1 MKSNQKDK
9 RILKAAIAVALLII
23 VGGTFAWFTSQD
35 EVTNRLTA
43 SQNYGVSITE
53 TFTPEDNWIPGQEI
67 NKDVSVIN
75 TGDIDAFVKVSLT
88 NSLNLKVRDVTD
100 IAPNVG
106 NANDEYITLSENEV
120 KALQSGGNLISNE
133 NDKLQV
139 YQRSISDNKVE
150 YVGYYVVNDSSESD
164 DPEITY
170 YAVELTGNSTQ
181 GFTAKYVINKTVGES
196 EPEIKYDVDKNI
208 ITATYAGTN
217 GNDIIINIKLDDNW
231 KDNWTYDDDGVFYCK
246 KILAS
251 GETSGKLVDALEL
264 DSSVTK
270 EAYSE
275 FTYDLTVNLNSI
287 QATTDKVVTIKGK
300 EHYVGT
306 EAVNNDSNWGL
317 KATVNESDDGT
328 LEVTWSEK

>member
-100 IAPNVG
+100 IAPSDDENT
-106 NANDEYITLSENEV
+106 NEYITLSENEV
-120 KALQSGGNLISNE
+120 KALQSGGNLISN
-133 NDKLQV
+133 DGKLYV
-139 YQRSISDNKVE
+139 YQRNEVE

-170 YAVELTGNSTQ
+170 YAVELTGNSKD
-181 GFTAKYVINKTVGES
+181 GFTANYVINKTVDGPIT
-196 EPEIKYDVDKNI
+196 PELNYDNVKDKKL
-208 ITATYAGTN
+208 ITATYTGADDN
-217 GNDIIINIKLDDNW
+217 KIIINIKLANDWDT
-231 KDNWTYDDDGVFYCK
+231 NWTYDNGVFYCN

-251 GETSGKLVDALEL
+251 GETSGQLVDALEL
-264 DSSVTK
+264 DSSVK
-270 EAYSE
+270 KDAYSE
-275 FTYDLTVNLNSI
+275 FTYDLTVKLDSA
-287 QATTDKVVTIKGK
+287 QAT
-300 EHYVGT
+300 
-306 EAVNNDSNWGL
+306 ADSNGNYIGTDAIADWAME
-317 KATVNESDDGT
+317 ATVNANT
-328 LEVTWSEK
+328 HVVTWSGK